1 MSRHRRT
8 GYNKR
13 MDIFERF
20 NSKFGKWY
28 EGLFGGDAGELRPKD
43 VLRKI
48 IGAMEDNRKEG
59 FDSKIYVPNK
69 YILELAVDDPEERD
83 YLLSFLDEEELV
95 VVLQKFMAQNGYK
108 TRGPLDFTIAEVPE
122 AEREARREKLRVRV
136 RYEKGPTP
144 GASADPSLL
153 GKGKETGEDSLPLP
167 NSSPSPNREGSA
179 LAPGVGPD
187 DLPTVAGFEPDD
199 EEAGTVPAVAWAS
212 LAVTAPDG
220 RRSHISLTKPAFQI
234 GRSRNGGND
243 LVLDADGMASK
254 AHARLERERDGSW
267 TLYDLGSTNGVKVG
281 GLRVD
286 GNRVLHDGDEIT
298 VGATKLV
305 FSQAGGD
312 VPGRAADVPAPA
324 APLLLRRARLVG
336 LDGEAHVLASETLI
350 GRAVTCDIILSDP
363 SVATKHARVIAP
375 DAATYL
381 LEDLSGGGDT
391 TVNDRALP
399 SGRRLPLSD
408 GDVLRFGDAEL
419 RFVAGGVA

>member
-1 MSRHRRT
+1 
-8 GYNKR
+8 

-48 IGAMEDNRKEG
+48 IAAMEDGRKEG

-69 YILELAVDDPEERD
+69 YILELAVDDPEERE

-122 AEREARREKLRVRV
+122 AERESRHEKLRVRV
-136 RYEKGPTP
+136 RYEKGEKAPTP

-153 GKGKETGEDSLPLP
+153 GKGEGFVPTPPSLAGKGGGGLG
-167 NSSPSPNREGSA
+167 NLGLGSE
-179 LAPGVGPD
+179 D
-187 DLPTVAGFEPDD
+187 DLPTVAGYDPDD
-199 EEAGTVPAVAWAS
+199 EPGTVPAVAWAS

-220 RRSHISLTKPAFQI
+220 RRSHVSLTKPAFQI
-234 GRSRNGGND
+234 GRSRNAGND
-243 LVLDADGMASK
+243 LILDTDGMASK
-254 AHARLERERDGSW
+254 SHARLERERDGSW

-281 GLRVD
+281 GSRID

-305 FSQAGGD
+305 FSQADARAGD
-312 VPGRAADVPAPA
+312 ASAAAVPA
-324 APLLLRRARLVG
+324 APPRRARLVG
-336 LDGEAHVLASETLI
+336 PDGEAHVLASETLI
-350 GRAVTCDIILSDP
+350 GRAVTSDIILPDP
-363 SVATKHARVIAP
+363 SVSTKHARVVAP

-381 LEDLSGGGDT
+381 LEDLGSDEGT
-391 TVNDRALP
+391 TVNGRALP
-399 SGRRLPLSD
+399 PGRRQPLAD
-408 GDVLRFGDAEL
+408 GDVIHFGSAEMS
-419 RFVAGGVA
+419 FVGGAGQEK

>member
-1 MSRHRRT
+1 
-8 GYNKR
+8 

-48 IGAMEDNRKEG
+48 IGAMEDHRKEG

-69 YILELAVDDPEERD
+69 YILELAVDDPEERE

-122 AEREARREKLRVRV
+122 ADRDARHEKLRVRV
-136 RYEKGPTP
+136 RYEKGEKAAAATTA
-144 GASADPSLL
+144 GV
-153 GKGKETGEDSLPLP
+153 
-167 NSSPSPNREGSA
+167 SSPHFNREGAA
-179 LAPGVGPD
+179 LAPGVGLPEVD
-187 DLPTVAGFEPDD
+187 DLPTVAGFDPDD
-199 EEAGTVPAVAWAS
+199 EAGTVPAVAWAS
-212 LAVTAPDG
+212 LAVTTPDG
-220 RRSHISLTKPAFQI
+220 RRSHVSLTKPAFQV
-234 GRSRNGGND
+234 GRSRNAGND
-243 LVLDADGMASK
+243 LVLDTDGMASK
-254 AHARLERERDGSW
+254 SHARLERERDGSW

-298 VGATKLV
+298 VGGTKLV
-305 FSQAGGD
+305 FSQAD
-312 VPGRAADVPAPA
+312 ARAADAPA
-324 APLLLRRARLVG
+324 SPVSCAMPLRRARLVAP
-336 LDGEAHVLASETLI
+336 DGETHVLASETLI
-350 GRAVTCDIILSDP
+350 GRAVTSDIILPDP

-391 TVNDRALP
+391 TVNGRALP
-399 SGRRLPLSD
+399 PGRRVPLAD
-408 GDVLRFGDAEL
+408 GDELAFGDAKL
-419 RFVAGGVA
+419 RFVAGGQG

>member
-1 MSRHRRT
+1 
-8 GYNKR
+8 

-48 IGAMEDNRKEG
+48 IAAMEDHRKEG

-122 AEREARREKLRVRV
+122 AEREARHEKLRVKV
-136 RYEKGPTP
+136 RYEKGEKEAPPAPNTG
-144 GASADPSLL
+144 GAREAAPI
-153 GKGKETGEDSLPLP
+153 PA
-167 NSSPSPNREGSA
+167 SSPMVRG
-179 LAPGVGPD
+179 GGGHD
-187 DLPTVAGFEPDD
+187 DLPTVAGFDSDD
-199 EEAGTVPAVAWAS
+199 EAGTVPAVAWAS

-220 RRSHISLTKPAFQI
+220 RRSHISLTKPTFQI

-281 GLRVD
+281 GVRVD
-286 GNRVLHDGDEIT
+286 SNRVLGDGDEIT
-298 VGATKLV
+298 VGGTKLV
-305 FSQAGGD
+305 FSRAD
-312 VPGRAADVPAPA
+312 GRVADPPA
-324 APLLLRRARLVG
+324 APVQSTLPLRRARLVG
-336 LDGEAHVLASETLI
+336 PDGEAHVLASETLV
-350 GRAVTCDIILSDP
+350 GRAVTSDIILHDP
-363 SVATKHARVIAP
+363 SVATKHARVVAP

-391 TVNDRALP
+391 TINGRALP
-399 SGRRLPLSD
+399 TGRRQPLSD
-408 GDVLRFGDAEL
+408 GDEVGFGDVIL
-419 RFVAGGVA
+419 RFVGGGSA

>member
-1 MSRHRRT
+1 
-8 GYNKR
+8 
-13 MDIFERF
+13 MDIIERF

-48 IGAMEDNRKEG
+48 IAAMEDHRKEG

-122 AEREARREKLRVRV
+122 AERESRREKLRVKV
-136 RYEKGPTP
+136 RYEKGEKVPP
-144 GASADPSLL
+144 AAPHEGAERDRHDFSASPIL
-153 GKGKETGEDSLPLP
+153 GGG
-167 NSSPSPNREGSA
+167 G
-179 LAPGVGPD
+179 GD
-187 DLPTVAGFEPDD
+187 DLPTVVGFNPDD
-199 EEAGTVPAVAWAS
+199 EPGTVPAVAWAS

-220 RRSHISLTKPAFQI
+220 RRSHISLTKPTFQI

-243 LVLDADGMASK
+243 LVLDTDGMASK

-267 TLYDLGSTNGVKVG
+267 TLYDLGSTNGVKVSG
-281 GLRVD
+281 VRVD

-305 FSQAGGD
+305 FSQAEA
-312 VPGRAADVPAPA
+312 RAADAPVPLA
-324 APLLLRRARLVG
+324 APMRRARLVTS
-336 LDGEAHVLASETLI
+336 DGEAHVLASETLI
-350 GRAVTCDIILSDP
+350 GRAVTSDIILPNS
-363 SVATKHARVIAP
+363 SVSTKHARVIAP

-381 LEDLSGGGDT
+381 LEDLGSDAGT
-391 TVNDRALP
+391 TVNGRALP
-399 SGRRLPLSD
+399 PGRRQPLSD
-408 GDVLRFGDAEL
+408 GDEVAFGDATL
-419 RFVAGGVA
+419 RFVGGAGA

>member
-1 MSRHRRT
+1 MTRKWPPLRRV
-8 GYNKR
+8 GYNKY

-59 FDSKIYVPNK
+59 FDSKVYVPNK
-69 YILELAVDDPEERD
+69 YILELAVDDPEERE

-95 VVLQKFMAQNGYK
+95 VVLQKFMAQNNYK

-122 AEREARREKLRVRV
+122 AERESRHEKLRVRV
-136 RYEKGPTP
+136 RYEKAPP
-144 GASADPSLL
+144 APN
-153 GKGKETGEDSLPLP
+153 TG
-167 NSSPSPNREGSA
+167 
-179 LAPGVGPD
+179 GVGLGAAAPRIASSLVPPELGAGGD
-187 DLPTVAGFEPDD
+187 DLPTVAGFDPDD
-199 EEAGTVPAVAWAS
+199 EAGTVPAVAWAS
-212 LAVTAPDG
+212 LAVTAPEG

-254 AHARLERERDGSW
+254 SHARLERERDGAW

-281 GLRVD
+281 GARID
-286 GNRVLHDGDEIT
+286 GNRTLQDGDEIT

-305 FSQAGGD
+305 FS
-312 VPGRAADVPAPA
+312 RADARTADAPA
-324 APLLLRRARLVG
+324 SAQHLPLRRARLIG
-336 LDGEAHVLASETLI
+336 ADGEEHVLASETLI
-350 GRAVTCDIILSDP
+350 GRAMTSDIILANP
-363 SVATKHARVIAP
+363 SVATKHARIIAP

-381 LEDLSGGGDT
+381 LEDLGGGGDT
-391 TVNDRALP
+391 AVNGRALP
-399 SGRRLPLSD
+399 TGRRLPLSD
-408 GDVLRFGDAEL
+408 GDVLSFGDAEL
-419 RFVAGGVA
+419 RFIGAGAA

>member
-1 MSRHRRT
+1 MRGRRT
-8 GYNKR
+8 GYNND
-13 MDIFERF
+13 MDIIERF

-48 IGAMEDNRKEG
+48 IGAMEDHRKEG
-59 FDSKIYVPNK
+59 FDSKVYVPNK

-122 AEREARREKLRVRV
+122 ADREARHEKLRVRV
-136 RYEKGPTP
+136 RYEKGEKAPLAP
-144 GASADPSLL
+144 NPPAPFPV
-153 GKGKETGEDSLPLP
+153 KEGGVGRESLPFP
-167 NSSPSPNREGSA
+167 PGEGSA
-179 LAPGVGPD
+179 LAPGVGPPGVGSD
-187 DLPTVAGFEPDD
+187 DLPTVAGFDPDD
-199 EEAGTVPAVAWAS
+199 EPGTVPAVAWAS

-220 RRSHISLTKPAFQI
+220 RRSHVSLTKPAFQI

-254 AHARLERERDGSW
+254 SHARLERERDGSW

-281 GLRVD
+281 GVRVD

-298 VGATKLV
+298 VGGTKLV
-305 FSQAGGD
+305 FSQAD
-312 VPGRAADVPAPA
+312 PRAADAPASPVPPAPI
-324 APLLLRRARLVG
+324 RRARLVAP
-336 LDGEAHVLASETLI
+336 DGEAHVLASETLI
-350 GRAVTCDIILSDP
+350 GRAVTSDIILPDS

-381 LEDLSGGGDT
+381 LEDLGSDEGT
-391 TVNDRALP
+391 TINGRALP
-399 SGRRLPLSD
+399 PGRRQPLAD
-408 GDVLRFGDAEL
+408 GDELAFGDAKL
-419 RFVAGGVA
+419 RFAGGGQE

>member
-1 MSRHRRT
+1 
-8 GYNKR
+8 

-59 FDSKIYVPNK
+59 FDSKVYVPNK
-69 YILELAVDDPEERD
+69 YILELAVDDPEERE

-95 VVLQKFMAQNGYK
+95 VVLQKFMAQNNYK

-122 AEREARREKLRVRV
+122 AERESRHEKLRVRV
-136 RYEKGPTP
+136 RYEKGEMAPKAAPTV
-144 GASADPSLL
+144 S
-153 GKGKETGEDSLPLP
+153 PLP
-167 NSSPSPNREGSA
+167 ARP
-179 LAPGVGPD
+179 APAED
-187 DLPTVAGFEPDD
+187 DLPTVAGFDPDD
-199 EEAGTVPAVAWAS
+199 EAGTVPAVAWAS
-212 LAVTAPDG
+212 LAVTAPEG

-254 AHARLERERDGSW
+254 SHARLERERDGAW

-281 GLRVD
+281 AARID
-286 GNRVLHDGDEIT
+286 GNRTLQDGDEIT

-305 FSQAGGD
+305 FS
-312 VPGRAADVPAPA
+312 RADARTADAPAPA
-324 APLLLRRARLVG
+324 QHLPLRRARLIG
-336 LDGEAHVLASETLI
+336 ADGEEHVLASETLI
-350 GRAVTCDIILSDP
+350 GRAMTSDIILQNP
-363 SVATKHARVIAP
+363 SVATKHARIIAP

-381 LEDLSGGGDT
+381 LEDLGGGGDT
-391 TVNDRALP
+391 AVNGRALP
-399 SGRRLPLSD
+399 TGRRLPLSD
-408 GDVLRFGDAEL
+408 GDVLSFGDAEL
-419 RFVAGGVA
+419 RFIGAGAA

>member
-1 MSRHRRT
+1 
-8 GYNKR
+8 

-59 FDSKIYVPNK
+59 FDSKVYVPNK
-69 YILELAVDDPEERD
+69 YILELAVDDPEERE

-95 VVLQKFMAQNGYK
+95 VVLQKFMAQNNYK

-122 AEREARREKLRVRV
+122 AERESRHEKLRVRV
-136 RYEKGPTP
+136 RYEKGEMAPKAAPAASPPPARVTP
-144 GASADPSLL
+144 A
-153 GKGKETGEDSLPLP
+153 E
-167 NSSPSPNREGSA
+167 
-179 LAPGVGPD
+179 D
-187 DLPTVAGFEPDD
+187 DLPTVAGFDPDD
-199 EEAGTVPAVAWAS
+199 EAGTVPAVAWAS

-254 AHARLERERDGSW
+254 SHARLERERDGAW

-281 GLRVD
+281 GARID
-286 GNRVLHDGDEIT
+286 GNRTLQDGDEIT
-298 VGATKLV
+298 VGATRLV
-305 FSQAGGD
+305 FSRAD
-312 VPGRAADVPAPA
+312 ARAADAPA
-324 APLLLRRARLVG
+324 SAQPLPLRRARLIG
-336 LDGEAHVLASETLI
+336 ADGEAHVLASETLI
-350 GRAVTCDIILSDP
+350 GRAMTSDIILANP
-363 SVATKHARVIAP
+363 SVATKHARIIAP

-381 LEDLSGGGDT
+381 LEDLGGGGDT
-391 TVNDRALP
+391 AVNGRALP

-408 GDVLRFGDAEL
+408 GDILSFGDAEL
-419 RFVAGGVA
+419 RFVGAGAG